1 MIATMKVCP
10 RSRSQTASADSG
22 GRETAMFGLKF
33 AMLIAAM
40 LGVAACAPVDASK
53 GPAFHAEGFP
63 ERLSDWRLMAPDNGG
78 LKLSESVT
86 PYDLATPLFSDY
98 ALKLRTVTL
107 PPGGA
112 AVYDADD
119 EFDLPVGTIISKT
132 FYYPQK
138 DAAWTGDV
146 VIGPV
151 PTVVDGVM
159 ALRGVRLIETRLLVH
174 RQEGWVAVP
183 YVWTEDQSDA
193 VLRRTGEVKKL
204 TLHRPDGRAEPFAY
218 LVPNQNQCAGCHAT
232 NNTTRMLSP
241 IGIKAR
247 HLNKPSSFAPGFN
260 QLDRWVDAGLL
271 TGVPVLRDAAQ
282 SAAPQDEEQNL
293 HPEEPRGGVTKDAS
307 ALIPRNASWTDET
320 ESLDARARAYLDA
333 NCSHCHSDVGPADT
347 SGLDLRPHIPFGPK
361 FGACKSPIASGG
373 GSGGRLYDIVPGAPD
388 QSIFAYRMQTTKP
401 GAMMPELGRAVAHEE
416 GVALIAKWI
425 AAMEGGCG

>member
-1 MIATMKVCP
+1 
-10 RSRSQTASADSG
+10 
-22 GRETAMFGLKF
+22 MFGSKL
-33 AMLIAAM
+33 AMRIAAA
-40 LGVAACAPVDASK
+40 LAVAACVPVDAPK
-53 GPAFHAEGFP
+53 QPTFHAEGFP
-63 ERLSDWRLMAPDNGG
+63 ERLSDWRLMAPANGV
-78 LKLSESVT
+78 LKLSDGVT

-98 ALKLRTVTL
+98 ALKLRTLTL
-107 PPGGA
+107 PAGGA

-138 DAAWTGDV
+138 DETWTGDV
-146 VIGPV
+146 VIGPE
-151 PTVVDGVM
+151 PPVVDSIM
-159 ALRGVRLIETRLLVH
+159 ALRSVRLIETRLLVH
-174 RQEGWVAVP
+174 RQEGWVAIP

-204 TLHRPDGRAEPFAY
+204 TLHRPDGREEPFAY

-232 NNTTRMLSP
+232 NNTTRKLSP

-247 HLNKPSSFAPGFN
+247 HLNKPSSFAPGSN
-260 QLDRWVDAGLL
+260 QLDHWVM
-271 TGVPVLRDAAQ
+271 TGMLVLRDAALR
-282 SAAPQDEEQNL
+282 AAPQDEGAARRNL
-293 HPEEPRGGVTKDAS
+293 HPEEPSQGEGVTKVGDVVF
-307 ALIPRNASWTDET
+307 PRNAVWTDES

-373 GSGGRLYDIVPGAPD
+373 GSGGRLYDIVPGEPD
-388 QSIFAYRMQTTKP
+388 QSIFVYRMQTTKP
-401 GAMMPELGRAVAHEE
+401 GAMMPELGRATSHEE
-416 GVALIAKWI
+416 GVALIAEWI
-425 AAMEGGCG
+425 AAIDGGCG